1 MRGPHE
7 IFDLRLSIAD
17 FQFDE
22 VRANPKS
29 AIKNLKL
36 HQRRQ
41 GAVRAQ
47 KAPTASSLKSG

>member
-22 VRANPKS
+22 VRANQKS